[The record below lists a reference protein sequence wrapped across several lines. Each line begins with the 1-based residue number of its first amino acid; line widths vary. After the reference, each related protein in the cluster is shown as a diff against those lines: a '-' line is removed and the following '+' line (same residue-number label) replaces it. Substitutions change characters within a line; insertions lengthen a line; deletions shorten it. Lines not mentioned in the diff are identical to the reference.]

1 MIGSVVGN
9 YEIIDKIG
17 EGGMGA
23 VFKGVDLMLERE
35 VAIKMLRPELA
46 RQPNVVERFRTE
58 AVTLAKLNHSN
69 VATLHSFF
77 RQGEDFFMVMEFV
90 RGRTLDDVIRAQGAM
105 QCNQAIELFCM
116 ALEGIDHAHKMG
128 IVHRDIKPANMMLT
142 ETGSIKVMDFGIA
155 RVLGTDRLTKTGHL
169 IGTVEYMSPEQVRG
183 EETDARS
190 DIYSLGILLYEM
202 LTGCVPFNSTSEYE
216 LMRCQ
221 IEVAPTPPRTHAP
234 QIPLSVEQAIM
245 RSLAKKREARY
256 QSAGEF
262 RAMLMRRNTGAA
274 TRPLEDPATRAGG
287 YAAPA
292 TKPDRAMQMA
302 PPSGEVVKATRL
314 AGDQNFAPVAS
325 SAEVKAT
332 RLGQPNAGAASS
344 QSAPGY
350 YAPPPV
356 VHNFPGQ
363 ASFLSKLNWK
373 HYTGAGAAIV
383 AVIVAI
389 IAGTLALVGG
399 GIKPGEVQPATTAIP
414 SGAQSPP
421 AQNEPA
427 AVPAQNSQPLP
438 AQPTSAP
445 GASGNTTPV
454 AGATPPGASNG
465 RSRAGTPK
473 TGGATSVSEQPP
485 PTPPPSQTQP
495 APKPERVAGSKP
507 AEKGEADK
515 KEPEK
520 KPEEKKRGLFGKLK
534 DVITGGDKKKDPK
547 KP

>member
-9 YEIIDKIG
+9 YKIIDKIG

-90 RGRTLDDVIRAQGAM
+90 RGRTLDDVIRTQGAM
-105 QCNQAIELFCM
+105 RCDQAIELFCM

-128 IVHRDIKPANMMLT
+128 IIHRDIKPANMMLT

-155 RVLGTDRLTKTGHL
+155 RVLGSDRLTKAGHL

-216 LMRCQ
+216 LMRRQ
-221 IEVAPTPPRTHAP
+221 IEDAPAPPRTHAP
-234 QIPLSVEQAIM
+234 QIPLPVEQAIM

-256 QSAGEF
+256 QSAAEF
-262 RAMLMRRNTGAA
+262 RAMLMRRITGAV
-274 TRPLEDPATRAGG
+274 TRPLDDSAARTGG

-292 TKPDRAMQMA
+292 TQADRPMHLT
-302 PPSGEVVKATRL
+302 PPPGDIVKATRL
-314 AGDQNFAPVAS
+314 AGDQNFAQTATGG
-325 SAEVKAT
+325 EVKAT
-332 RLGQPNAGAASS
+332 RLGQPDAGAYS
-344 QSAPGY
+344 QSAGY
-350 YAPPPV
+350 YAPPAVPRST
-356 VHNFPGQ
+356 HGH
-363 ASFLSKLNWK
+363 ASFLSALNWK
-373 HYTGAGAAIV
+373 HYAGAGAV
-383 AVIVAI
+383 LVAI
-389 IAGTLALVGG
+389 ITGTIALAVSGSR
-399 GIKPGEVQPATTAIP
+399 PVAVQPPTTAEP
-414 SGAQSPP
+414 SGTQNPSVSPAP
-421 AQNEPA
+421 SEPA
-427 AVPAQNSQPLP
+427 AVPAQNVQPLP
-438 AQPTSAP
+438 VQPELTPGVSGSQPAVPGSTSP
-445 GASGNTTPV
+445 GGST
-454 AGATPPGASNG
+454 G
-465 RSRAGTPK
+465 RSRAASPK
-473 TGGATSVSEQPP
+473 TTDTPSVSQPAP
-485 PTPPPSQTQP
+485 PAEASPQTQP
-495 APKPERVAGSKP
+495 APKQESVAASKP
-507 AEKGEADK
+507 EPDK
-515 KEPEK
+515 KEAEK
-520 KPEEKKRGLFGKLK
+520 KPQEKKRSIFGKLK
-534 DVITGGDKKKDPK
+534 DAIVGGGDKKKDPK

>member
-1 MIGSVVGN
+1 
-9 YEIIDKIG
+9 
-17 EGGMGA
+17 
-23 VFKGVDLMLERE
+23 
-35 VAIKMLRPELA
+35 
-46 RQPNVVERFRTE
+46 
-58 AVTLAKLNHSN
+58 
-69 VATLHSFF
+69 
-77 RQGEDFFMVMEFV
+77 
-90 RGRTLDDVIRAQGAM
+90 
-105 QCNQAIELFCM
+105 
-116 ALEGIDHAHKMG
+116 
-128 IVHRDIKPANMMLT
+128 
-142 ETGSIKVMDFGIA
+142 
-155 RVLGTDRLTKTGHL
+155 VLGTDRLTKTGHL
-169 IGTVEYMSPEQVRG
+169 IGTVEYMSPEQIRG

-274 TRPLEDPATRAGG
+274 TRPLDDPATRAGG

-332 RLGQPNAGAASS
+332 RLGQPNAGAAYS
-344 QSAPGY
+344 QSAPAY

-356 VHNFPGQ
+356 AHNAPGQ

-373 HYTGAGAAIV
+373 HYAGAGAAIV

-399 GIKPGEVQPATTAIP
+399 GIKPVEVQPATTAIP
-414 SGAQSPP
+414 SGAQNPP

-427 AVPAQNSQPLP
+427 AVPAQNGQPLP
-438 AQPTSAP
+438 AQPTATP

-454 AGATPPGASNG
+454 AGATPPGASSG
-465 RSRAGTPK
+465 RPRAGTPK
-473 TGGATSVSEQPP
+473 TGDATSVSGQPP
-485 PTPPPSQTQP
+485 PTQPPPQTQP
-495 APKPERVAGSKP
+495 APKPERVAASAP
-507 AEKGEADK
+507 EKKEADK
-515 KEPEK
+515 KEAEK

-534 DVITGGDKKKDPK
+534 DAITGSDKKKDPK